1 MGLFTDMA
9 TAVGV
14 LVLGFWGLVGLAFI
28 VVDGLVRFWA
38 WRERRGR

>member
-1 MGLFTDMA
+1 MGLILDLA

-14 LVLGFWGLVGLAFI
+14 VVMGFWALAGLAFV